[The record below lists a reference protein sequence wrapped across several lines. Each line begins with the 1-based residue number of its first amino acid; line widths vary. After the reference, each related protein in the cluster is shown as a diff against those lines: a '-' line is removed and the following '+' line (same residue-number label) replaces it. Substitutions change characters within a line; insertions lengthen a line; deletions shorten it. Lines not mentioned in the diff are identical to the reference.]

1 MPTREGVLNLAGN
14 FLPNIFNLDGLVSL
28 TELPRGRI
36 EHCRAVVP
44 ADSCRETCYGVPCR
58 ENVSNVARNIR
69 RNSISTTA
77 GVEQASVTEANM
89 SLSLM
94 GSCFRAALRV
104 AGHQVPQ
111 LQRLFA
117 SHNNIVL
124 HEVRPLQT
132 YHSTTFRQLLHIEY
146 GPETSI
152 ATTRLRSSEPV
163 IRQWSIHLWDLRP
176 TPRSLN
182 VPGFTI
188 LICSH
193 QPSRAYLGRK
203 SNF

>member
-36 EHCRAVVP
+36 EHYQAVVP
-44 ADSCRETCYGVPCR
+44 ADSCRDLFYGAPCR
-58 ENVSNVARNIR
+58 EDVSNVARNIR

-77 GVEQASVTEANM
+77 GVDQAPVTEENM
-89 SLSLM
+89 M
-94 GSCFRAALRV
+94 GSCCRAALRV
-104 AGHQVPQ
+104 GGHQVPQ

-132 YHSTTFRQLLHIEY
+132 HHSTTFRQLQRIEY
-146 GPETSI
+146 RPETSV